1 MDFVNQLIDMAKITQ
16 IIGPVVDVE
25 FTEGDLPPLYGSLSI
40 KEKNLIL
47 EVEQFLGENKA
58 RCLAMGPTEGLKRG
72 DEVVNLKRP
81 IEVPVGTEVCGRVLN
96 VLGEPID
103 GKGKI
108 QAKKYNS
115 IHGKTPVLAQQKGEV
130 EILETGIKSI
140 DLLCPLPKGGKIGL
154 FGGAGVGKTVLIQ
167 ELINNIAKVHKGV
180 SVFAGV
186 GERSREGNDIYLEMS
201 ETGVLKNT
209 VLVFGQM
216 NESPGVRFRVASTA
230 LAVAEHFRD
239 EEKKDIL
246 VFIDNV
252 FRFVLAGCEVSALLG
267 RIPSQAGYQP
277 TLSSELGRL
286 QERITS
292 TQDGSI
298 TSIQA
303 IYVPADDLTD
313 PAIVAVFSHL
323 DSSLVLSRQI
333 ASLGIYPAV
342 DPLESSSSILN
353 PRIVGE
359 KHYKTALGVIKILQK
374 YKELQDIIAILGVEE
389 LSEEDKLTVS
399 RARKIQKFLSQPF
412 FVAEPYTGRAG
423 KYVTLKETVEGF
435 EKIISGELDARRE
448 EDFYMKGNITEA

>member
-1 MDFVNQLIDMAKITQ
+1 MAKITQ
-16 IIGPVVDVE
+16 VIGPVVDVE
-25 FTEGDLPPLYGSLSI
+25 FSEEKFPSLYGALLV
-40 KEKNLIL
+40 KDNNLVL
-47 EVEQFLGENKA
+47 EVEQFLGEGKV
-58 RCLAMGPTEGLKRG
+58 RCLAMGPTEGLRRG
-72 DEVVNLKRP
+72 QEVSDQGGP
-81 IEVPVGTEVCGRVLN
+81 IKVPVGQEVCGRVLN

-103 GKGKI
+103 NGGKI
-108 QAKKYNS
+108 EVKKYNS
-115 IHGKTPVLAQQKGEV
+115 IHNEAPVLAQEKGDI

-140 DLLCPLPKGGKIGL
+140 DLLCPLPKGGKVGL

-186 GERSREGNDIYLEMS
+186 GERSREGNDIYLDMK

-216 NESPGVRFRVASTA
+216 NESPGVRFRIASSA

-239 EEKKDIL
+239 EEKKNIL

-267 RIPSQAGYQP
+267 RIPSQAGYAP
-277 TLSSELGRL
+277 TMASELGKL

-292 TQDGSI
+292 TKDGSI

-303 IYVPADDLTD
+303 VYVPADDLTD

-333 ASLGIYPAV
+333 ASLGIYPAM
-342 DPLESSSSILN
+342 DPLESSSSILS

-359 KHYKTALGVIKILQK
+359 KHYQVASGVIKILQK

-389 LSEEDKLTVS
+389 LSDEDRLTVS
-399 RARKIQKFLSQPF
+399 RARKIQKFLSQPC
-412 FVAEPYTGRAG
+412 FVAEPYTGRPG
-423 KYVTLKETVEGF
+423 KYVKLQETIEGF
-435 EKIISGELDARRE
+435 EKIISGELDGKRE
-448 EDFYMKGNITEA
+448 EDFYMKGSIKEVI

>member
-1 MDFVNQLIDMAKITQ
+1 MAKITQ
-16 IIGPVVDVE
+16 VIGPVVDVE
-25 FTEGDLPPLYGSLSI
+25 FGEEKFPALYGALSV

-47 EVEQFLGENKA
+47 EVEQFLGESKV

-72 DEVVNLKRP
+72 DVVTDLEKT
-81 IEVPVGTEVCGRVLN
+81 IQVPVGPGVCGRVMN

-103 GKGKI
+103 NQGKI
-108 QAKKYNS
+108 EAKKYNS
-115 IHGKTPVLAQQKGEV
+115 IHNEAPALAQEKGDI

-140 DLLCPLPKGGKIGL
+140 DLLCPLPKGGKVGL

-186 GERSREGNDIYLEMS
+186 GERSREGNDIYGDMK

-216 NESPGVRFRVASTA
+216 NESPGVRFRVASSA
-230 LAVAEHFRD
+230 LAVAEYFRD

-246 VFIDNV
+246 VFVDNV

-267 RIPSQAGYQP
+267 RIPSQAGYAP
-277 TLSSELGRL
+277 TMASELGKL

-292 TQDGSI
+292 TKDGSI

-303 IYVPADDLTD
+303 VYVPADDLTD

-342 DPLESSSSILN
+342 DPLESSSSILS
-353 PRIVGE
+353 PRVVGE
-359 KHYKTALGVIKILQK
+359 RHYNVASGVVKILQK

-389 LSEEDKLTVS
+389 LSEEDKLVVS

-412 FVAEPYTGRAG
+412 FVAQPYTGREG
-423 KYVTLKETVEGF
+423 KYVSLPETIEGF
-435 EKIISGELDARRE
+435 EKIISGQMDQKRE
-448 EDFYMKGNITEA
+448 EEFYMKGSIKEV